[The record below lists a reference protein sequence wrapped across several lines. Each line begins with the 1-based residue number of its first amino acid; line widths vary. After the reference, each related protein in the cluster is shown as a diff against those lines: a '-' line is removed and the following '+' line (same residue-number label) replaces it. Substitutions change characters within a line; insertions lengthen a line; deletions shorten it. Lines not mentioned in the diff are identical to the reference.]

1 MKGMQDTGFPGG
13 SVKKN
18 LPANVGDMC
27 LSPGSGKILWRRK
40 WKSNPVFLLGKSPWT
55 EEPGWATVPG
65 VPKSQTQLSKF
76 LFIFTL
82 VDKTVR

>member
-27 LSPGSGKILWRRK
+27 LSPGWGKILWRRK

-55 EEPGWATVPG
+55 EEPGRLQSMG
-65 VPKSQTQLSKF
+65 LQKDQILLS
-76 LFIFTL
+76 
-82 VDKTVR
+82 D

>member
-1 MKGMQDTGFPGG
+1 MKGMQDTSFPCD

-27 LSPGSGKILWRRK
+27 LSPGWGKILWRRK

-55 EEPGWATVPG
+55 EEPGRLQSMG
-65 VPKSQTQLSKF
+65 LQKDQILLS
-76 LFIFTL
+76 
-82 VDKTVR
+82 D

>member
-40 WKSNPVFLLGKSPWT
+40 WKSNPVFLLRKSPWT
-55 EEPGWATVPG
+55 EEPGRLQSMG
-65 VPKSQTQLSKF
+65 LQKDQILLS
-76 LFIFTL
+76 
-82 VDKTVR
+82 D